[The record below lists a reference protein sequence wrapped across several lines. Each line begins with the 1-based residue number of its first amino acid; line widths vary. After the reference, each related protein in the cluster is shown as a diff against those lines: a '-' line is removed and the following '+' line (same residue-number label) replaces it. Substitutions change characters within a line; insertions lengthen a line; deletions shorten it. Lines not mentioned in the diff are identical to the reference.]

1 MKYFLVIFIIP
12 IISFSQYL
20 FSDNYP
26 VNTYQM
32 FFQKNIFSE
41 VDLNDIVSDHR
52 KIAILPVSVSYNINN
67 RVKRKENF
75 SSQEI
80 EEMEMEC
87 SQAFFIAFYSKI
99 LDSSEEI
106 NNLISKS
113 QNKKK
118 ITINEDGYVPQ
129 TQRDRLIARNNREK
143 DLNSFVKRP
152 KVNLLTPSQTINTLN
167 NNNISIL
174 DILEYSPEKLCEILN
189 IDAIIYINI
198 DSSKIIRISSFG
210 IKDEKKSI
218 AYQRS
223 FNNPTTDIFLIG
235 TSVIDEIKGS
245 KFVEATVS
253 IYNNNGMLLWAYK
266 DEISSRYFRNHT
278 DIVEHI
284 FSNNLL
290 ERFPYLIKL

>member
-12 IISFSQYL
+12 LISFSQYL

-67 RVKRKENF
+67 RDKRKENF
-75 SSQEI
+75 SIQEI

-87 SQAFFIAFYSKI
+87 SQAFFKDFYSKI

-118 ITINEDGYVPQ
+118 IIIDEDGYVPQ

-152 KVNLLTPSQTINTLN
+152 KVNLLTPSQTINKLN
-167 NNNISIL
+167 NNNINIL
-174 DILEYSPEKLCEILN
+174 DILEYSPEKFCEILN
-189 IDAIIYINI
+189 VDAIIYINI
-198 DSSKIIRISSFG
+198 DSSKIIRLSSFG
-210 IKDEKKSI
+210 INEEKKSI

-223 FNNPTTDIFLIG
+223 FNNPATDIFLIG
-235 TSVIDEIKGS
+235 TSIIDEIKGS
-245 KFVEATVS
+245 KFVEATMS

-266 DEISSRYFRNHT
+266 DDISSRYFRNHT

-290 ERFPYLIKL
+290 DRFPYLIK

>member
-1 MKYFLVIFIIP
+1 MKYFLIIIIIP
-12 IISFSQYL
+12 LISFSQYL

-41 VDLNDIVSDHR
+41 VELNDIVSYH
-52 KIAILPVSVSYNINN
+52 KQIAILPVSVLYNINN
-67 RVKRKENF
+67 RAKRKENF
-75 SSQEI
+75 SIQEI

-87 SQAFFIAFYSKI
+87 SQAFFIAFHSKI

-118 ITINEDGYVPQ
+118 ITIYEDGYVPQ

-152 KVNLLTPSQTINTLN
+152 KVNLLTPSQTTNKLN
-167 NNNISIL
+167 NNNINIL
-174 DILEYSPEKLCEILN
+174 DILEYSPEKLCEVLN
-189 IDAIIYINI
+189 VDAIIYINI

-218 AYQRS
+218 TYQRS
-223 FNNPTTDIFLIG
+223 FNKPITDIFLLG
-235 TSVIDEIKGS
+235 TSIIDEIKGS
-245 KFVEATVS
+245 KFVEATMS
-253 IYNNNGMLLWAYK
+253 IYNNNGMLLWVYK

-290 ERFPYLIKL
+290 ERFPYLIK

>member
-1 MKYFLVIFIIP
+1 MKYFLIIIIIP
-12 IISFSQYL
+12 LISFSQYL

-41 VDLNDIVSDHR
+41 VELNDIVSYH
-52 KIAILPVSVSYNINN
+52 KQIAILPVSVLYNINN
-67 RVKRKENF
+67 RAKRKENF
-75 SSQEI
+75 SIQEI

-87 SQAFFIAFYSKI
+87 SQAFFIAFHSKI

-118 ITINEDGYVPQ
+118 ITIDEDEYVPQ

-152 KVNLLTPSQTINTLN
+152 KVNLLTPSQTINKLN
-167 NNNISIL
+167 NNNINIL
-174 DILEYSPEKLCEILN
+174 DIIEYSPEKLCDILN
-189 IDAIIYINI
+189 VDAIIYINI

-218 AYQRS
+218 TYQRS
-223 FNNPTTDIFLIG
+223 FNKPITDIFLLG
-235 TSVIDEIKGS
+235 TSIIDEIKGS
-245 KFVEATVS
+245 KFVEATMS
-253 IYNNNGMLLWAYK
+253 IYNNNGMLLWVYK

-290 ERFPYLIKL
+290 ERFPYLIK

>member
-1 MKYFLVIFIIP
+1 MKYFLLIFIIP
-12 IISFSQYL
+12 LVSFSQYL
-20 FSDNYP
+20 FSENYP

-67 RVKRKENF
+67 RDKRKENF

-87 SQAFFIAFYSKI
+87 SQAFFIDFYSKI
-99 LDSSEEI
+99 INSSEEI

-113 QNKKK
+113 LNKKK
-118 ITINEDGYVPQ
+118 IIIDEDGYVPQ
-129 TQRDRLIARNNREK
+129 TQRDRLVARNNREK

-152 KVNLLTPSQTINTLN
+152 KVNLLTPSQTINKLN
-167 NNNISIL
+167 NNNINIF
-174 DILEYSPEKLCEILN
+174 DILEYSPEKFCEILN
-189 IDAIIYINI
+189 VDAIIYINI
-198 DSSKIIRISSFG
+198 DSSKIIRLSSFG
-210 IKDEKKSI
+210 INEEKKI
-218 AYQRS
+218 NVYQRS
-223 FNNPTTDIFLIG
+223 FNNPVTDIFQIG
-235 TSVIDEIKGS
+235 TSIIDEIKGS
-245 KFVEATVS
+245 KFIEATMS
-253 IYNNNGMLLWAYK
+253 IYNNNGMLLWVYK

-290 ERFPYLIKL
+290 QRFPYLIK

>member
-12 IISFSQYL
+12 LISFSQYL

-67 RVKRKENF
+67 RDKRKENF
-75 SSQEI
+75 SIQEI

-87 SQAFFIAFYSKI
+87 SQAFFKDFYSKI

-106 NNLISKS
+106 NNLISES

-118 ITINEDGYVPQ
+118 ILIDEDGYVPQ

-152 KVNLLTPSQTINTLN
+152 KVNLLTPSQTINKLN
-167 NNNISIL
+167 NNNINIL
-174 DILEYSPEKLCEILN
+174 DILEYSPEKFCEILN
-189 IDAIIYINI
+189 VDAIIYINI
-198 DSSKIIRISSFG
+198 DSSKIIRLSSFG
-210 IKDEKKSI
+210 INEEKKSI

-223 FNNPTTDIFLIG
+223 FNNPATDIFLIG
-235 TSVIDEIKGS
+235 TSIIDEIKGS
-245 KFVEATVS
+245 KFVEATMS
-253 IYNNNGMLLWAYK
+253 IYNNNGMLFWAYK
-266 DEISSRYFRNHT
+266 DDISSRYFRNHT

-290 ERFPYLIKL
+290 DRFPYLIK

>member
-1 MKYFLVIFIIP
+1 MKYFLIIIIIP
-12 IISFSQYL
+12 LISFSQYL
-20 FSDNYP
+20 FSENYP

-41 VDLNDIVSDHR
+41 VELNDIVSYH
-52 KIAILPVSVSYNINN
+52 KQIAILPVSVLYNINN
-67 RVKRKENF
+67 RAKRKENF
-75 SSQEI
+75 SIQEI

-87 SQAFFIAFYSKI
+87 SQAFFKDFYSKI

-118 ITINEDGYVPQ
+118 IIIDEDGYVPQ

-152 KVNLLTPSQTINTLN
+152 KVNLLTPSQTINKLN
-167 NNNISIL
+167 NNNINIL
-174 DILEYSPEKLCEILN
+174 DILEYSPEKFCEILN
-189 IDAIIYINI
+189 VDAIIYINI
-198 DSSKIIRISSFG
+198 DSSKIIRLSSFG
-210 IKDEKKSI
+210 INEEKKSI

-223 FNNPTTDIFLIG
+223 FNNPATDIFLIG
-235 TSVIDEIKGS
+235 TSIIDEIKGS
-245 KFVEATVS
+245 KFVEATMS
-253 IYNNNGMLLWAYK
+253 IYNNNGMLLWVYK

-290 ERFPYLIKL
+290 DRFPYLVK

>member
-1 MKYFLVIFIIP
+1 MKYFLVIFVIP
-12 IISFSQYL
+12 LISFSQFL

-41 VDLNDIVSDHR
+41 VDLNNIVSDHR

-67 RVKRKENF
+67 RDKRKENF
-75 SSQEI
+75 SIQEI

-87 SQAFFIAFYSKI
+87 SQAFFKDFYSKI

-118 ITINEDGYVPQ
+118 ILIDEDGYVPQ

-152 KVNLLTPSQTINTLN
+152 KVNLLTPSQTINKLN
-167 NNNISIL
+167 NNNINIL
-174 DILEYSPEKLCEILN
+174 DILEYSPEKFCEILN
-189 IDAIIYINI
+189 VDAIIYINI
-198 DSSKIIRISSFG
+198 DSSKIIRLSSFG
-210 IKDEKKSI
+210 INEEKKSI

-223 FNNPTTDIFLIG
+223 FNNPTSEMFLIG
-235 TSVIDEIKGS
+235 TSIIDEIKGLKS
-245 KFVEATVS
+245 VELTMS
-253 IYNNNGMLLWAYK
+253 IYNNSGMLLWAYK
-266 DEISSRYFRNHT
+266 DGISSRYFRNHT

-284 FSNNLL
+284 FTNYLVN
-290 ERFPYLIKL
+290 RFPYIVK

>member
-1 MKYFLVIFIIP
+1 MKYFLVIFVIP
-12 IISFSQYL
+12 LISFSQYL

-67 RVKRKENF
+67 RNKRKENF
-75 SSQEI
+75 SIQEI

-87 SQAFFIAFYSKI
+87 SQAFFKDFYSKI

-113 QNKKK
+113 ENKKK
-118 ITINEDGYVPQ
+118 ILIDEDGYVPQ

-143 DLNSFVKRP
+143 DLNSFVKKP
-152 KVNLLTPSQTINTLN
+152 KVNLLTPSQTINKLN
-167 NNNISIL
+167 NNNINIL
-174 DILEYSPEKLCEILN
+174 DILEYSPEKFCEILN
-189 IDAIIYINI
+189 VDAIIYINI
-198 DSSKIIRISSFG
+198 ESSKIIRLSSFG
-210 IKDEKKSI
+210 INEEKKSI

-235 TSVIDEIKGS
+235 TSIIDEIKGS
-245 KFVEATVS
+245 KFVEATMS
-253 IYNNNGMLLWAYK
+253 IYNNNGMLLWVYK

-290 ERFPYLIKL
+290 DRFPYLIK